1 MVGATVTKFVVEDDH
16 VVQIFIFQLK
26 NKNLDT
32 SRNKIWTRPELKSGR
47 VQIIIFQLINKYLDT
62 SKFNN
67 HKEKI
72 EIWTR
77 PDFLFSIEKWKS
89 GRVHIYYFQLKK

>member
-32 SRNKIWTRPELKSGR
+32 SRNKIWTSPELKSGR

-77 PDFLFSIEKWKS
+77 PDFLFSIEK
-89 GRVHIYYFQLKK
+89 

>member
-47 VQIIIFQLINKYLDT
+47 VQC
-62 SKFNN
+62 
-67 HKEKI
+67 
-72 EIWTR
+72 
-77 PDFLFSIEKWKS
+77 PDYYFSIDKQIS
-89 GRVHIYYFQLKK
+89 GHVQI